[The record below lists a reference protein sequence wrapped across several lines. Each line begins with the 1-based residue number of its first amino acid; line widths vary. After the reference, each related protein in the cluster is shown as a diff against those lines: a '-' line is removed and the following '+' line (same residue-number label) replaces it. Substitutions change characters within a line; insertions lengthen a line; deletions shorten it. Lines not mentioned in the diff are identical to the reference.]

1 MADIE
6 IVRCRDCIHAEH
18 RDDIERG
25 KLACMVREGLGVFIV
40 PDDGFCFLAEARGD
54 TCGKCVF
61 FRRYEHK
68 NPYGVYLC
76 GVCCA
81 YKRYAGGT
89 DEDRDACERFKPL
102 EDQETREGGQSGKY

>member
-1 MADIE
+1 MADVE

-18 RDDIERG
+18 REDIERG
-25 KLACMVREGLGVFIV
+25 KRACMVREGLGGFIV
-40 PDDGFCFLAEARGD
+40 PEDGFCFMGEKGRG

-61 FRRYEHK
+61 FRRYDHK

-81 YKRYAGGT
+81 YKTYAGGT
-89 DEDRDACERFKPL
+89 DEDRVACKRFKPRD
-102 EDQETREGGQSGKY
+102 DQETREGERSGKH